1 MSSRYDDINNNYYS
15 SDHHH
20 NNYYYHDN
28 DYGSTN
34 FGADNIFTVTKPNAT
49 SYKCPSYLCTDA
61 IAHVGSNS
69 TSDGGSNRTGKLS

>member
-1 MSSRYDDINNNYYS
+1 MVE
-15 SDHHH
+15 H
-20 NNYYYHDN
+20 
-28 DYGSTN
+28 GSTN

-49 SYKCPSYLCTDA
+49 SYKCPSHLCTDA